1 MIIGARQDHDN
12 QIPAAWKGAYCRET
26 LASGGAVEFVIKEE
40 DCWERVV
47 GAVGKNSLA
56 FEIIS
61 RVTNIVKLPEVEGD
75 SGSAYG
81 RFYQDKVVVAVVQV
95 KKDGTCVAS
104 SC

>member
-1 MIIGARQDHDN
+1 
-12 QIPAAWKGAYCRET
+12 
-26 LASGGAVEFVIKEE
+26 
-40 DCWERVV
+40 
-47 GAVGKNSLA
+47 
-56 FEIIS
+56 
-61 RVTNIVKLPEVEGD
+61 LPEVEGD